1 MCLGTTE
8 QEPSKIQCGL
18 RNIFEHFL
26 TENMNLILGKIY
38 ETSKSLIY
46 NYAALLENMTPLFIA
61 EESRKRL
68 FLRNP
73 LALGYSICN

>member
-8 QEPSKIQCGL
+8 QEPSKIQRGL

-38 ETSKSLIY
+38 KSSKELD
-46 NYAALLENMTPLFIA
+46 L
-61 EESRKRL
+61 
-68 FLRNP
+68 
-73 LALGYSICN
+73 